1 MTDVVPVMLLVGAL
15 AGVVSFGLVQSLVR
29 LFPRGRETAM
39 RRIEALPVP
48 HARPAHRM
56 RTATLQ

>member
-15 AGVVSFGLVQSLVR
+15 AGVVSFGLVQSLAR
-29 LFPRGRETAM
+29 IFPRGREPVVVV
-39 RRIEALPVP
+39 RRIEQ
-48 HARPAHRM
+48 RPTQRM